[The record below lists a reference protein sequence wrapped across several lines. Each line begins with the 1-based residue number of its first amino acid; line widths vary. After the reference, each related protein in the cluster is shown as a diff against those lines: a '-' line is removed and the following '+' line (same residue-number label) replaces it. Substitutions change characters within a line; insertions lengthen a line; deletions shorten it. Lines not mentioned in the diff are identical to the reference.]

1 MTLTILEHQPAFPD
15 EDLSDTNAAF
25 LEMLLQNQQLVN
37 ANHMGAESSH
47 LLYGMAH
54 WAANQSKD
62 VFTDDN
68 IHAGF
73 THGFTMY
80 EIISTLVAP
89 KTIIANKLSV
99 IAATKG
105 LAQVLRSDKMND
117 FLSDAYSEFSSRQ
130 PKTAEVIA
138 NASARYYAGL
148 THYSIMGAAIERQ
161 LELEARE
168 FDKNIV
174 Q

>member
-1 MTLTILEHQPAFPD
+1 MALTILEHQPAFPE
-15 EDLSDTNAAF
+15 EDLSDSNAAF
-25 LEMLLQNQQLVN
+25 LEMLLQNQQLVS
-37 ANHMGAESSH
+37 ASHIGAESSH

-62 VFTDDN
+62 AFPDDN

-73 THGFTMY
+73 AHGFTMY

-89 KTIIANKLSV
+89 KITIAQKSSV
-99 IAATKG
+99 VAATKG
-105 LAQVLRSDKMND
+105 LAQVLRSDKMSD
-117 FLSDAYSEFSSRQ
+117 FLSDAYNEFSSLQ
-130 PKTAEVIA
+130 PVTAEVIA
-138 NASARYYAGL
+138 NASARHYAGL